1 MPRLLISKE
10 KYLASGVHIGMKSRT
25 KDMKRFI
32 YKVRSDGVAS
42 FNLKVIDER
51 IRVAAK
57 FLGRAKKILVAGRLL
72 VTHNI
77 IKKFAEVVNGY
88 AIAGRFM
95 PGSLTNPSYKKYQD
109 VDVVLVTDPL
119 IDKQAVDEAVKAR
132 IPVVAICNSFNTVRN
147 IDLVIPANNK
157 GKKALATIFWLLAR
171 EILKFRGEIKS
182 DSQFKYKIED
192 FAV

>member
-32 YKVRSDGVAS
+32 YKVRSDGVAT

-88 AIAGRFM
+88 AVAGRFM

-182 DSQFKYKIED
+182 DSQFKHKIED

>member
-88 AIAGRFM
+88 AVAGRFM

-119 IDKQAVDEAVKAR
+119 IDKQVVDEAVKAR

>member
-88 AIAGRFM
+88 AVAGRFM

-182 DSQFKYKIED
+182 DSQFKHKIED

>member
-182 DSQFKYKIED
+182 DSQFKHKIED

>member
-32 YKVRSDGVAS
+32 YKVRSDGVAT